1 MKKDS
6 VVAGSVAAVLIALGG
21 CAPTNVNVNY
31 EHNGPLP
38 RPARILVYEF
48 AVSPDEVQLDRGL
61 GAALQQMAQGT
72 PRTEAE
78 LQIGRHAARALADE
92 LVKRINAM
100 GLPAERAWG
109 APMRWGD
116 ALLIEGQF
124 ISINQGNRTE
134 RAVIGLGS
142 GASEVQTQVQ
152 VYETRRNERLERVA
166 EFTTDARSGYKP
178 GMAETMGAGA
188 AAGNL
193 AAAAA
198 VSAAGT
204 VASEMLSANVQAD
217 AERTATDVAAQLQSY
232 FVQQG
237 WIAYP

>member
-1 MKKDS
+1 MKRQAI
-6 VVAGSVAAVLIALGG
+6 AGATLGVLIVLGG
-21 CAPTNVNVNY
+21 CAPTNANLTY
-31 EHNGPLP
+31 EHSGPLP
-38 RPARILVYEF
+38 RPERVLVYEF

-61 GAALQQMAQGT
+61 GADAERMAQGT

-78 LQIGRHAARALADE
+78 LEIGRHAARALANE
-92 LVKRINAM
+92 LVKRINSM

-109 APMRWGD
+109 APGRWGD
-116 ALLIEGQF
+116 SLLIEGQF

-134 RAVIGLGS
+134 RTVIGLGT
-142 GASEVQTQVQ
+142 GASDVQTRVQ
-152 VYETRRNERLERVA
+152 VYETRRHARLERVA
-166 EFTTDARSGYKP
+166 DFTTEARSCFKP

-188 AAGNL
+188 AAGTL

-204 VASEMLSANVQAD
+204 VASETLSANVQAD
-217 AERTATDVAAQLQSY
+217 AERTAKDVADQLQSY

-237 WIAYP
+237 WISSQ